1 MIKSIYITSALVL
14 IFTLSACTLTPSTP
28 QPQPTSLSIPAVT
41 STASVAVTP
50 LTLRG
55 TEPFWSFS
63 QTATGLAVYTTPG
76 TGSVEERYYTTTEAL
91 VGTDIIITATP
102 QNPADLAISAQ
113 VSLGTCSDGMS
124 DIVYPYTVNL
134 SYGLTPYTGCGQ

>member
-1 MIKSIYITSALVL
+1 MKSIYITSVLLV
-14 IFTLSACTLTPSTP
+14 ISTLSACTLAPSTP
-28 QPQPTSLSIPAVT
+28 QSQPTSPSIPVVT
-41 STASVAVTP
+41 NTASVTVTP

-63 QTATGLAVYTTPG
+63 RTATGLAVYTIPG
-76 TGSVEERYYTTTEAL
+76 TSSVEERYYTTMETL

-113 VSLGTCSDGMS
+113 VSPAICSDGMS
-124 DIVYPYTVNL
+124 DIIYPYTVNL
-134 SYGLTPYTGCGQ
+134 SYGLTPYIGCGQ